1 MLITTHLLAGLI
13 VSILIIDIF
22 NISNAL
28 MFLIIFSFFA
38 ILPDIDSHNSK
49 IGSKLKPLSYV
60 FEILFGH
67 RGFLHSMWIPMIIFV
82 SFWFFGYFVLGLAAM
97 LGYILHLLMDS
108 MTIGGIKFF
117 GLKKR
122 RGFVKTGGA
131 FEIVL
136 FLALIILLIKIL
148 F

>member
-1 MLITTHLLAGLI
+1 
-13 VSILIIDIF
+13 
-22 NISNAL
+22 
-28 MFLIIFSFFA
+28 
-38 ILPDIDSHNSK
+38 
-49 IGSKLKPLSYV
+49 
-60 FEILFGH
+60 
-67 RGFLHSMWIPMIIFV
+67 MIIFV

>member
-1 MLITTHLLAGLI
+1 MILSL
-13 VSILIIDIF
+13 LIIDLF
-22 NISNAL
+22 NITNAL
-28 MFLIIFSFFA
+28 MFIIIFSFFS
-38 ILPDIDSHNSK
+38 ILPDIDSHKSK

-67 RGFLHSMWIPMIIFV
+67 RGFLHSMWIPMIIFIL
-82 SFWFFGYFVLGLAAM
+82 FWLFGYFTLGLAAM

-108 MTIGGIKFF
+108 MTLGGVKFF
-117 GLKKR
+117 GIKKR

-136 FLALIILLIKIL
+136 FFVLVLLLIKIL